1 VEVKSSRP
9 VFNSVV
15 DLGLRDVGVE
25 NNSRELAARLAKAS
39 AAAFVLL
46 VLSAMA
52 LCAIVAATGADPW
65 VVLAFPLAWAV
76 GMSALL
82 LRIAKRARP
91 VVVAVSADGTN
102 QATWLVMVVLGLL
115 ALVPLLAWE
124 PLLFPLVVIHGIL
137 SLAPWRGRGRV
148 PEILS
153 TLRDLLA
160 PDESVL
166 GDGFGLVRRAR
177 RQRDALRV
185 VIATDRRLL
194 VAASTRSTERF
205 PLVDVPYRRVSR
217 FGIEWKF
224 GGRAGE
230 LSLTVDGVDGE
241 LAETHVISSI
251 APANLVSI
259 AKGLQAHGVQAD
271 DPAAVLD
278 AERGWEDAKQRP
290 ESKERLLDR
299 AAMSTREF
307 DRGVWLLLGLFA
319 VTFYVNPFD
328 VGLGASRQG
337 VPVLLAVPVL
347 CAICGYVSATRA
359 SIAYI
364 APLNLLI
371 APAFFFAPA
380 SDVAAVM
387 VVLSVLAAIG
397 LWAGSALRRGAAA
410 SPRPPAGPGSLRYA
424 ISGLVLTRIS
434 GVLVAALVALVV
446 TASAAGFELSSLR
459 LAVDGVT
466 SKQLRADGRSNLTGN
481 AASLTYTRAPDLQEF
496 ITDEHWDGGPND
508 GARWEL
514 RSSSSK
520 EYNVVSLAHY
530 IFEPRLDD
538 QAAIAEFLADK
549 DREHTEGAGF
559 RVTHSDRVVDGRKGY
574 VWTYGERGRYW
585 YYAAWF
591 PQPVHSVRLECV
603 ARGQIDRF
611 KRLCAQAVAS
621 LKFPMVRG

>member
-1 VEVKSSRP
+1 
-9 VFNSVV
+9 
-15 DLGLRDVGVE
+15 
-25 NNSRELAARLAKAS
+25 
-39 AAAFVLL
+39 
-46 VLSAMA
+46 
-52 LCAIVAATGADPW
+52 
-65 VVLAFPLAWAV
+65 
-76 GMSALL
+76 
-82 LRIAKRARP
+82 
-91 VVVAVSADGTN
+91 
-102 QATWLVMVVLGLL
+102 
-115 ALVPLLAWE
+115 
-124 PLLFPLVVIHGIL
+124 
-137 SLAPWRGRGRV
+137 
-148 PEILS
+148 
-153 TLRDLLA
+153 
-160 PDESVL
+160 
-166 GDGFGLVRRAR
+166 
-177 RQRDALRV
+177 
-185 VIATDRRLL
+185 
-194 VAASTRSTERF
+194 
-205 PLVDVPYRRVSR
+205 
-217 FGIEWKF
+217 
-224 GGRAGE
+224 
-230 LSLTVDGVDGE
+230 
-241 LAETHVISSI
+241 
-251 APANLVSI
+251 
-259 AKGLQAHGVQAD
+259 
-271 DPAAVLD
+271 
-278 AERGWEDAKQRP
+278 
-290 ESKERLLDR
+290 
-299 AAMSTREF
+299 
-307 DRGVWLLLGLFA
+307 
-319 VTFYVNPFD
+319 
-328 VGLGASRQG
+328 
-337 VPVLLAVPVL
+337 VPVL

-410 SPRPPAGPGSLRYA
+410 SPRPPAAPGSLRYA

-574 VWTYGERGRYW
+574 VWTYRERGHYW

-621 LKFPMVRG
+621 LKFPRARG